1 GSVACCS
8 RAGAAKRGGATRRSR
23 QVAASRRN
31 DTPRS
36 TRGALSPQVA
46 FRQGLDMR
54 PASTLLVWLALAAG
68 LLQAVICA
76 VLLFQ
81 SGWAAAIV
89 LLMMLLPFV
98 PLILTR
104 EFQPWRRLDP
114 VIPAIAAV
122 ISMAVSGGF
131 YWMVFTQLD

>member
-1 GSVACCS
+1 
-8 RAGAAKRGGATRRSR
+8 
-23 QVAASRRN
+23 
-31 DTPRS
+31 
-36 TRGALSPQVA
+36 
-46 FRQGLDMR
+46 MR

>member
-1 GSVACCS
+1 
-8 RAGAAKRGGATRRSR
+8 
-23 QVAASRRN
+23 
-31 DTPRS
+31 
-36 TRGALSPQVA
+36 
-46 FRQGLDMR
+46 MR

-68 LLQAVICA
+68 LLQAVIYA